1 MSELKA
7 IIQRTLIALLFTVLL
22 LSLPLAGA
30 QENTQKAL
38 TIALGSEPDDLNPVD
53 NDNAYDLIKI
63 YSGLVKSD
71 DDLQMVPDLAESWE
85 MSPDGKIYTFHL
97 KKGIKWQDGTD
108 FTADDV
114 LFTYGLMQS
123 GDWVSIFSISS
134 DYDMIQ
140 NVSVVD
146 PSTIKFDLKEG
157 VVSFLE
163 KFALPILPKHI
174 LEGQDLTKTDF
185 WQKPIGTGPY
195 RFVEWNKG
203 ESLVLEADPD
213 YYGKAPNF
221 DTLKYVFVPDENAR
235 INLLT
240 SGEVDIIKIDPR
252 SMKALDGM
260 SGIKVLSAPSANWY
274 SINLPNNIEPFSS
287 KEVRKAIAYA
297 IDKQAIVDTVLNGQ
311 GEIAYVPFRKAN
323 WVYNP
328 DVAFNYDPEK
338 AKQLLK
344 DAGFTEGKDGIFE
357 KDGKKLEFDL
367 IYFTSSYER
376 RDIAVA
382 VSTDLAKVGIKA
394 NLVGKSWDEVTMADW
409 HNEIVRAGGSCLD
422 PDVYNYNEFGS
433 KFINQGYW
441 NMASYSNPEV
451 DKLLE
456 EGRTT
461 FDKDERKKIYQQFQ
475 SIIADDQPTVF
486 IAFSNNVY
494 AISDKI
500 TGIVPRIGTHVG
512 SGNDGSIIGN
522 IWWNAEVWNKQ

>member
-1 MSELKA
+1 LKN
-7 IIQRTLIALLFTVLL
+7 IIQWTLVALLFTVLL
-22 LSLPLAGA
+22 LSMPLAGA
-30 QENTQKAL
+30 QEKTQKTL
-38 TIALGSEPDDLNPVD
+38 TIAIGSEPDDLNPVG

-71 DDLQMVPDLAESWE
+71 DNLQMVPDLAESWE
-85 MSPDGKIYTFHL
+85 MSSDEKTYTFHL
-97 KKGIKWQDGTD
+97 NKGVKWQDGTD

-123 GDWVSIFSISS
+123 GDWVSIFPISS
-134 DYDMIQ
+134 DYDLIQ
-140 NVSVVD
+140 SVSVVD
-146 PSTIKFDLKEG
+146 TSTIQFNLKEG

-163 KFALPILPKHI
+163 NFALPILPMHI
-174 LEGQDLTKTDF
+174 LDGQDLAKTDF

-195 RFVEWNKG
+195 KFIEWNKG
-203 ESLVLEADPD
+203 ENLVLKANPD

-221 DTLKYVFVPDENAR
+221 DTLKYVFVPDESAR
-235 INLLT
+235 INLMT
-240 SGEVDIIKIDPR
+240 NGEVDVIKIDPR
-252 SMKALDGM
+252 SMKTLDGK
-260 SGIKVLSAPSANWY
+260 SGIKVLSTPSANWY
-274 SINLPNNIEPFSS
+274 SINLPNKVTPFDS

-297 IDKQAIVDTVLNGQ
+297 IDKQTIVDTVFNGQ
-311 GEIAYVPFRKAN
+311 GEVAYVPFRKAN

-344 DAGFTEGKDGIFE
+344 DDGFTEGDDGIFE

-367 IYFTSSYER
+367 VYFTIDQER
-376 RDIAVA
+376 TDIAVA
-382 VSTDLAKVGIKA
+382 VSTDLAKVGIKV
-394 NLVGKSWDEVTMADW
+394 NLAGKSRNEVTMDDW
-409 HNEIVRAGGSCLD
+409 HNEIVRAGGSSLD
-422 PDVYNYNEFGS
+422 PDVYNYKEFNS

-461 FDKDERKKIYQQFQ
+461 FDKDERKKIYLQFQ

-494 AISDKI
+494 AISDRI
-500 TGIVPRIGTHVG
+500 TGIKPRIGTHIG
-512 SGNDGSIIGN
+512 SGNDGSLLGN
-522 IWWNAEVWNKQ
+522 IWWNAEEWGKTE